1 MSKRNIA
8 LLGIAAAV
16 ILSVFLYR
24 IWSAGAVTS
33 SDLYFT
39 VQRGPLEVKVS
50 TTGELRAARSEEIM
64 GPQNLRKIGIYQ
76 VNITDLVPEG
86 TVVEEGDY
94 VASLDKTEAA
104 NKLNELET
112 QLQLERSKLEQAQ
125 LDTSIDLSG
134 ARNQIID
141 LKYAVEEAELELNQ
155 SQFEP
160 PAVQKQAEIALD
172 KARRAYAEALSNYQ
186 LRKRKAAARIYE
198 IQTTLNLKLTEYN
211 RLKETIKEFTIYAP
225 KGGMVIYARG
235 WGGDK
240 LTVGSSISAWNPVVA
255 TLPDLSRMLSRTYVN
270 EVDISK
276 VKTKQ
281 KVDITVDAFPDR
293 KYSGVVRSVANVGQS
308 KANSSAKVFEV
319 EILLNESD
327 TSLRPSMTTANVI
340 SVASYDSVLYVPLEC
355 IAENDTG
362 YYVFVKDGKNLVRKE
377 IIKGP
382 MSENYGIVE
391 YGLEEGDKLIFDLPE
406 DETGIPFIEIEPE
419 IKEKFKYKPQKLEPE
434 PDTGGDAG
442 KKPRQMIIVRP
453 KGA

>member
-1 MSKRNIA
+1 MSKRIIA
-8 LLGIAAAV
+8 LFGIAVAL
-16 ILSVFLYR
+16 ILSFFLYR
-24 IWSAGAVTS
+24 IWAEKAVTS

-50 TTGELRAARSEEIM
+50 TTGELRAAQSEEIM

-86 TVVEEGDY
+86 TVVKQGDY

-125 LDTSIDLSG
+125 LDTSIELSG

-141 LKYAVEEAELELNQ
+141 LRYAVEGAELEVNQ

-172 KARRAYAEALSNYQ
+172 KARRAYAEALSNYK
-186 LRKRKAAARIYE
+186 LKKRKAAARIYE
-198 IQTTLNLKLTEYN
+198 IQTSLNLKITEYN
-211 RLKETIKEFTIYAP
+211 RLKETIKDFTIYAP

-281 KVDITVDAFPDR
+281 KADINVDAFPDR

-362 YYVFVKDGKNLVRKE
+362 YYVFVKEGKKLIRKE

-382 MSENYGIVE
+382 MSDNYGIVE
-391 YGLEEGDKLIFDLPE
+391 YGLEEGDEISFDLPE
-406 DETGIPFIEIEPE
+406 DETGIPFIAIAPE
-419 IKEKFKYKPQKLEPE
+419 IKEKFRYKPEKLEPE
-434 PDTGGDAG
+434 SGTEADTG
-442 KKPRQMIIVRP
+442 KKTKKKMIIRS

>member
-1 MSKRNIA
+1 MSKRNIVF
-8 LLGIAAAV
+8 LGIAAAV
-16 ILSVFLYR
+16 ILSFFLYR
-24 IWSAGAVTS
+24 IWSVKAVTS
-33 SDLYFT
+33 SNLYFT
-39 VQRGPLEVKVS
+39 VQRGPLDVKVS

-86 TVVEEGDY
+86 TVVAEGDY

-125 LDTSIDLSG
+125 LDTSIELSG

-141 LKYAVEEAELELNQ
+141 LRYAVEEAELEVNQ

-172 KARRAYAEALSNYQ
+172 KARRAYKEALSNYQ

-211 RLKETIKEFTIYAP
+211 RLKQTIKEFTIYAP

-276 VKTKQ
+276 VKVKQ
-281 KVDITVDAFPDR
+281 KAEITVDAFPDR

-327 TSLRPSMTTANVI
+327 TSLRPSMTTANII

-362 YYVFVKDGKNLVRKE
+362 YYVFVKDGKSLLRKE

-391 YGLEEGDKLIFDLPE
+391 YGLEEGDEVSFDFPD
-406 DETGIPFIEIEPE
+406 DETSIPFQAIAPE
-419 IKEKFKYKPQKLEPE
+419 IKEKYKYKPQKIEPE
-434 PDTGGDAG
+434 ADTGGAAPRKG
-442 KKPRQMIIVRP
+442 RQMIIIRS
-453 KGA
+453 KGE

>member
-1 MSKRNIA
+1 MSKRIIA
-8 LLGIAAAV
+8 LFGIAVAL
-16 ILSVFLYR
+16 ILSFFLYR
-24 IWSAGAVTS
+24 IWAEKAVTS

-50 TTGELRAARSEEIM
+50 TTGELRAAQSEEIM

-86 TVVEEGDY
+86 TVVKQGDY

-125 LDTSIDLSG
+125 LDTSIELSG

-141 LKYAVEEAELELNQ
+141 LRYAVEEAELEVNQ

-172 KARRAYAEALSNYQ
+172 KARRAYAEALSNYK
-186 LRKRKAAARIYE
+186 LKKRKAAARIYE
-198 IQTTLNLKLTEYN
+198 IQTSLNLKITEYN
-211 RLKETIKEFTIYAP
+211 RLKETIKDFTIYAP

-281 KVDITVDAFPDR
+281 KADINVDAFPDR

-362 YYVFVKDGKNLVRKE
+362 YYVFVKERKKLIRKE

-382 MSENYGIVE
+382 MSDNYGIVE
-391 YGLEEGDKLIFDLPE
+391 YGLEEGDEISFDLPE
-406 DETGIPFIEIEPE
+406 DETGIPFIAIAPE
-419 IKEKFKYKPQKLEPE
+419 IKEKFRYKPEKLEPE
-434 PDTGGDAG
+434 SGTEADTG
-442 KKPRQMIIVRP
+442 KKTKKKMIIRS